1 MAHRWTVS
9 KLDLRSGELS
19 AALYM
24 YASQSAFESVVNVY
38 MSTGL
43 PITPPVSMDQLDV
56 IGNYSF
62 VTLTNGTQDIRHMP
76 VDLSLLR
83 DITLLD

>member
-1 MAHRWTVS
+1 MS
-9 KLDLRSGELS
+9 KLDLKNGELS

-24 YASQSAFESVVNVY
+24 YASHSAFEAVVNTH

-43 PITPPVSMDQLDV
+43 PITPPVSMDQMDV

-62 VTLTNGTQDIRHMP
+62 VALTNGTQDIRHMP

>member
-1 MAHRWTVS
+1 MAHRWTGS
-9 KLDLRSGELS
+9 KLGQKNGELS

-24 YASQSAFESVVNVY
+24 YASYSAFESVVNAY

-56 IGNYSF
+56 IGNFSF
-62 VTLTNGTQDIRHMP
+62 GALANGTQDIRHMP

>member
-1 MAHRWTVS
+1 MAHRWTVLNLGQ
-9 KLDLRSGELS
+9 KNGELS

-24 YASQSAFESVVNVY
+24 YASHSAFEAVLNIY

-56 IGNYSF
+56 VGNYSF
-62 VTLTNGTQDIRHMP
+62 AALTNITQEIRHMP

>member
-9 KLDLRSGELS
+9 QLAKKIGERS

-24 YASQSAFESVVNVY
+24 YSSRSPFESLVNVH

-43 PITPPVSMDQLDV
+43 PITPVFSMDQLDV

-62 VTLTNGTQDIRHMP
+62 VALTNGTQEIRHMP
-76 VDLSLLR
+76 VDLSMLR

>member
-9 KLDLRSGELS
+9 KLDLRNGERS

-24 YASQSAFESVVNVY
+24 YSPYSPFESAVNIH

-56 IGNYSF
+56 IGNYSLLA
-62 VTLTNGTQDIRHMP
+62 LTNVTQDIRHTP

>member
-9 KLDLRSGELS
+9 DLDLRNGELS

-24 YASQSAFESVVNVY
+24 YASHSPFESVVNVY

-56 IGNYSF
+56 IGNYSLLA
-62 VTLTNGTQDIRHMP
+62 LTNGTQDIRHMP